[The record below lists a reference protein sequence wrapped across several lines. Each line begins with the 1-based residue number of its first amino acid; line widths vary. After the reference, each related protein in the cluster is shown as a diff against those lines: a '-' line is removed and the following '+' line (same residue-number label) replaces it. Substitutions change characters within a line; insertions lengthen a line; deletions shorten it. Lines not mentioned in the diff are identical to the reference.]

1 MSSKSLRCATAV
13 SLVMCT
19 AAWIYYAIT
28 EDGLT
33 TVAHICAV
41 VLGVLLGSAFTHA
54 VKYRGRQTT
63 TYTDIHAEVSERRAL
78 RK

>member
-1 MSSKSLRCATAV
+1 
-13 SLVMCT
+13 MCT
-19 AAWIYYAIT
+19 AAWIYYAIS

-54 VKYRGRQTT
+54 VKYTSHTT
-63 TYTDIHAEVSERRAL
+63 MYTDMDAEVSERRAL
-78 RK
+78 RKK